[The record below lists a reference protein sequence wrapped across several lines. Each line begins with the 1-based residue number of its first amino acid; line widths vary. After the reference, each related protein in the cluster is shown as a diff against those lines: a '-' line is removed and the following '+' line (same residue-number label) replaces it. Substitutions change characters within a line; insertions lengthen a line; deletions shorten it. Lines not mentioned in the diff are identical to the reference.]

1 MERRDFLTKI
11 GIGAAAVLTI
21 GCFNACSK
29 EDDSP
34 QNIDFTVDLS
44 NPSNAA
50 LLNNGGFII
59 TNDVVVAR
67 TIDGEFA
74 AATVV
79 CSHERN
85 KRVRYASSANEWQC
99 DVHGARFRLDGTGLN
114 STGSRGLRTYQ
125 TELLDAVTLRV
136 FS

>member
-11 GIGAAAVLTI
+11 GMGAAAVLTI

-29 EDDSP
+29 DDSP
-34 QNIDFTVDLS
+34 ATDVDFTVDLS
-44 NPSNAA
+44 NPANAA
-50 LLNNGGFII
+50 LQTNGGFVI
-59 TNDVVVAR
+59 TNDIVVAK
-67 TIDGEFA
+67 TIDGDFA
-74 AATVV
+74 AATVI
-79 CSHERN
+79 CSHAQNR
-85 KRVRYASSANEWQC
+85 RVRYESGANEWQC

-125 TELLDAVTLRV
+125 TELLDPNTLRV